1 MFDEVLV
8 SWSAWWDTVP
18 TGFAFLLALAFF
30 VAAAGLLRDGGR
42 HRSDQPRGA
51 EDRPVGCA
59 DP

>member
-18 TGFAFLLALAFF
+18 MGFAFLLALAFV

-42 HRSDQPRGA
+42 HRSDHPRGD
-51 EDRPVGCA
+51 EVRPDGRA
-59 DP
+59 GP